1 MLLTEKTPFIIVL
14 AIDPRVVTKAIEQYF
29 GKHLLEAGINGY
41 EFLDKVVQIP
51 FVIPTMTRDD
61 TQTLCDGLLGG
72 TKGDALDKLV
82 GIVTANIV
90 YQRLIK
96 RHRARKARRNKGVTG
111 AA

>member
-1 MLLTEKTPFIIVL
+1 ML
-14 AIDPRVVTKAIEQYF
+14 AIDPRVVTKAIEKYF
-29 GKHLLEAGINGY
+29 GNHLLEAGINGY

-51 FVIPTMTRDD
+51 FVIPIMTKGD

-82 GIVTANIV
+82 WIVTAKRV
-90 YQRLIK
+90 LIRRRK
-96 RHRARKARRNKGVTG
+96 LYNARKARRSGGVPG